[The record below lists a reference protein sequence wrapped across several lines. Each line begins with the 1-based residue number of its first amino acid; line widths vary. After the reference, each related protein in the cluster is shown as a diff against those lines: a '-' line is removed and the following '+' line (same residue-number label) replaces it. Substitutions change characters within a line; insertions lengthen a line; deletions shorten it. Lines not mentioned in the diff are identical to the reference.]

1 MSWVSYDLSA
11 MPQDDK
17 TDSTTPSSR
26 VEPPKIYLPACG
38 VLCDVF
44 WWARRNPPVEEP
56 ALPAMKDETP

>member
-1 MSWVSYDLSA
+1 MSWMSYDLSA

-38 VLCDVF
+38 ALCDIF
-44 WWARRNPPVEEP
+44 WWARRDPPAEAP
-56 ALPAMKDETP
+56 ALPDVKDEIP